1 MGQKMSDLIKT
12 VDPRKDNNRQTINFM
27 HIET

>member
-1 MGQKMSDLIKT
+1 MHKINRLTT
-12 VDPRKDNNRQTINFM
+12 VKRKDNNRQTINFM